1 MCLYVNLFL
10 RFMSIYRQRKI
21 FSVKSL
27 SLVVNGS
34 RTHRNAAII
43 FGWFKNEN
51 IDISI
56 FLFYQNCKKCHFWQ
70 FIAPFGSQLR
80 QMVFEC
86 LVRAVLFRTYSEFYS
101 EVNSQEAYQI
111 CGSNTFHLPF
121 FLAPSRCKT
130 PFFFNSTMYFSIWQ
144 ADIPHCS
151 ANCLAEME
159 ASARMN

>member
-1 MCLYVNLFL
+1 M
-10 RFMSIYRQRKI
+10 
-21 FSVKSL
+21 FS
-27 SLVVNGS
+27 
-34 RTHRNAAII
+34 
-43 FGWFKNEN
+43 
-51 IDISI
+51 
-56 FLFYQNCKKCHFWQ
+56 FYQNCKKCHFWQ

-101 EVNSQEAYQI
+101 ELNSQEAYQI

-121 FLAPSRCKT
+121 CLAPSRCKT
-130 PFFFNSTMYFSIWQ
+130 PFFFNSAMYFSIWQ

-159 ASARMN
+159 ASARMNRIWFTAACRNGHLKCSVDFQQKKYGTIDYQSLRLGIIFTYV